1 MSTKKREI
9 NGKTAEKRWWGV
21 VRFSTSKWWQ
31 TEERVEWALHQ
42 LTTERTGRVS
52 EREKEWER
60 ERAERHS
67 TMLPNLI
74 FLSASVWGR
83 VSSREESA
91 HPRRAETAGSRTTWH
106 RDRSAHTKEG
116 QAANRTSVAKGW
128 RGQSERGGRS
138 PIGQFESFRL
148 VTQDRWVNLRLC
160 GMMGT
165 AARQVPCACRKRD

>member
-1 MSTKKREI
+1 MVRCRAVQYLEMVTDGRES
-9 NGKTAEKRWWGV
+9 GV
-21 VRFSTSKWWQ
+21 SIAPADNWTD
-31 TEERVEWALHQ
+31 
-42 LTTERTGRVS
+42 
-52 EREKEWER
+52 RESEWERKGVCVCVR
-60 ERAERHS
+60 ERAEQHS
-67 TMLPNLI
+67 TMLPNHI

-138 PIGQFESFRL
+138 PIGQFESSRL

-160 GMMGT
+160 EMMGM
-165 AARQVPCACRKRD
+165 AARQVPCACRKRG